1 VNITRGILAQAW
13 PILLGQFASIAY
25 AVIDTVM
32 TGHASPADLAAMG
45 LGASVYGSVVMALT
59 GVVSALNPIVA
70 HHYGAQRWE
79 AIGASYLQ
87 GMWLALFLSALGFPI
102 LAFPE
107 PWLAYLE
114 AAPDVRDLVTQYLR
128 LLGFALPASLLF
140 RATYAFNV
148 AVSRPKV
155 MMAVQVAGLVLKV
168 ALNYALIFGELGL
181 PRLGAVGCGLA
192 SLIVLWALVAMGW
205 GYTRLDPAYRRFAI
219 GWARPRW
226 AALREH
232 VRLGVPIGLAY
243 ALESTSFSFITLLTA
258 RLGTSVT
265 GGHQIISN
273 VAALSFQIPLALSLA
288 TATLAA
294 HALGAGDAAHA
305 RRIGFTGIRV
315 AVTTALLTAFTC
327 WSLRRGIVALYTSD
341 AAVTSVALSLIG
353 YFAAFHVFDALQGIT
368 AFVLRAY
375 KVTIV
380 PTVIYAVAL
389 WGLGLVGGYAV
400 AFRPV
405 LGGPRGVPGLWLMQ
419 SVALALTSVL
429 LVACYLWVLRE
440 GRPARRSGLA
450 VTERST

>member
-1 VNITRGILAQAW
+1 LTIARDILAQAW

-45 LGASVYGSVVMALT
+45 LGASIYGSVVMALT
-59 GVVSALNPIVA
+59 GVVTALNPIVA
-70 HHYGAQRWE
+70 HHYGARRWE
-79 AIGASYLQ
+79 AIGSSYLQ

-102 LAFPE
+102 LVFPE
-107 PWLAYLE
+107 LWLAYLE
-114 AAPDVRDLVTQYLR
+114 AAPDVRDLVTRYLR

-140 RATYAFNV
+140 RATYSFNV

-155 MMAVQVAGLVLKV
+155 MMAVQVVGLVLKV
-168 ALNYALIFGELGL
+168 VLNYALIFGKLGL

-192 SLIVLWALVAMGW
+192 SLIVLWALFGMGW
-205 GYTRLDPAYRRFAI
+205 AYTHLDPGYRRYAI
-219 GWARPRW
+219 GWGRPRW
-226 AALREH
+226 DALREH

-243 ALESTSFSFITLLTA
+243 ALESTSFSFMTLLTA

-265 GGHQIISN
+265 GGHQIVSN

-288 TATLAA
+288 TATLTA
-294 HALGAGDAAHA
+294 HALGAGSATHA
-305 RRIGFTGIRV
+305 RRVGFTGVRV
-315 AVTTALLTAFTC
+315 AVTTAVLTAFSC
-327 WSLRRGIVALYTSD
+327 WLLRREIVGLYTSD
-341 AAVTSVALSLIG
+341 AAVTGVALSLIG
-353 YFAAFHVFDALQGIT
+353 YFVAFHVFDALQGIT

-400 AFRPV
+400 AFHSV
-405 LGGPRGVPGLWLMQ
+405 LGEPRGAPGLWLMQ
-419 SVALALTSVL
+419 SVALALTSLL
-429 LVACYLWVLRE
+429 LVACYLWVLRK
-440 GRPARRSGLA
+440 GRPTRRSGMA
-450 VTERST
+450 ATERST